1 MSGTDRKEIRLDNPF
16 FSIIIPVYKT
26 EKYLRECLDSIL
38 RQTCGEFEAIVVD
51 DGSPDGCPEICDSYA
66 AQDSRITVIH
76 KENEGVVKAR
86 NTALGLVK
94 GKYLVFVDSD
104 DWIDSDMLEVYR
116 DLIED
121 NRADMVIS
129 GNNYLE
135 FEDKTIPQG
144 YPVHSGRYSK
154 DSLKTL
160 QDNML
165 YSGTFYE
172 YYLNPAFWGKAYK
185 KELIVP
191 NMLSVDPGISVGED
205 LCCVYACLLNAENVV
220 VCENK
225 GMYHYRNIQGTG
237 SKAYRGGFYE
247 NAVSLFSCMDRLVRE
262 KKGEGAIPALDY
274 NKLYAA
280 YMGAAY
286 YLRPGNGLSC
296 RERNRGIRKLLEYDG
311 FRTALNRTEVN
322 TGITFIRKKIL
333 TAMREENLFLLY
345 LYIYLEKILVKAG
358 VYMPANGVTV

>member
-1 MSGTDRKEIRLDNPF
+1 MENPF
-16 FSIIIPVYKT
+16 YSIIIPVYKT
-26 EKYLRECLDSIL
+26 EKYLQECLDSIL
-38 RQTCGEFEAIVVD
+38 RQTCGEFEVIVVD
-51 DGSPDGCPEICDSYA
+51 DGSPDGCPEICDRYA
-66 AQDSRITVIH
+66 AQDSRIIVIH

-86 NTALGLVK
+86 NTALGFVR
-94 GKYLVFVDSD
+94 GQYIIFVDSD
-104 DWIDSDMLEVYR
+104 DWVDSDMLEVYR
-116 DLIED
+116 DLIEE
-121 NRADMVIS
+121 NQADMVIS
-129 GNNYLE
+129 GSNYLE
-135 FEDKTIPQG
+135 SANKTLLQK
-144 YPVHSGRYSK
+144 YPVHPGIYNG

-185 KELIVP
+185 KELIVT

-247 NAVSLFSCMDRLVRE
+247 NAVRLFTYMDKLVSE
-262 KKGEGAIPALDY
+262 KKGEEAIPALDY

-286 YLRPGNGLSC
+286 YLRPGNGLSY
-296 RERNRGIRKLLEYDG
+296 REKNRELRKLLKYDG
-311 FRTALNRTEVN
+311 FCTALHRTEVN

-333 TAMREENLFLLY
+333 KAMREENFLLLY

>member
-1 MSGTDRKEIRLDNPF
+1 MDNPF

-86 NTALGLVK
+86 NMALELVK

-104 DWIDSDMLEVYR
+104 DWIDRDMLEEYR

-121 NRADMVIS
+121 NQADMVIS

-135 FEDKTIPQG
+135 FEDKTILQG

-172 YYLNPAFWGKAYK
+172 YYLNPAMGVFVLKIHHYVRFFVHGFRFLRERVYLRSTK
-185 KELIVP
+185 IVRSKCWRGF
-191 NMLSVDPGISVGED
+191 NMLCSSCFLSWQEAWMALRFSPVG
-205 LCCVYACLLNAENVV
+205 
-220 VCENK
+220 
-225 GMYHYRNIQGTG
+225 
-237 SKAYRGGFYE
+237 
-247 NAVSLFSCMDRLVRE
+247 
-262 KKGEGAIPALDY
+262 
-274 NKLYAA
+274 
-280 YMGAAY
+280 
-286 YLRPGNGLSC
+286 
-296 RERNRGIRKLLEYDG
+296 
-311 FRTALNRTEVN
+311 
-322 TGITFIRKKIL
+322 
-333 TAMREENLFLLY
+333 
-345 LYIYLEKILVKAG
+345 
-358 VYMPANGVTV
+358 